1 MLSFRFEPDV
11 RSKRLAAAG
20 WLTFLF
26 FFPEMKSNTGA
37 HLGSCNKADQN
48 PALCQAE
55 ILGGAQFTFGAVT
68 DLLFCDLDNVPQFC
82 DPAS

>member
-1 MLSFRFEPDV
+1 
-11 RSKRLAAAG
+11 
-20 WLTFLF
+20 
-26 FFPEMKSNTGA
+26 MKSNTGA